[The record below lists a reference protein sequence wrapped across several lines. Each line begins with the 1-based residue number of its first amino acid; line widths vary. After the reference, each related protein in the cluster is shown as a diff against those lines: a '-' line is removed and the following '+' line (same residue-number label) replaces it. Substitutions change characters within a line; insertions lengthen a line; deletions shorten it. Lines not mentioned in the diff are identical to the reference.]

1 MQWIYPYFLWA
12 LLVLVIPII
21 IHFFNIRRY
30 KKIYFSNVAFIKQIT
45 QESQVKNKIKE
56 YLVLALRLLAL
67 CFLVLAFAQPVMKKN
82 KNHLLTSKNNP
93 VVIYLDNS
101 FSMENLG
108 KEGKLLDIALAKAR
122 EIVLSFPK
130 STKFV
135 LITNDN
141 TSNYSTLNQNEILEQ
156 LSKINKTRAS
166 IPLSVILNKVLT
178 LHLSNPLLF
187 VISDAQK
194 KFTDIQQISDY
205 SFPVYYFLLS
215 PLQKNNVSIDSLWI
229 TNPVVLPQQTQQL
242 FIKLTNH
249 NSENISDLP
258 IKLLINDVQTAL
270 INVSIP
276 AQQSTETSVSFLP
289 QNKPF
294 QLGKVFIN
302 DYPMTFDDE
311 MYFALNSN
319 IQIKVTLINGAKNP
333 ESAKYIRA
341 VFQNDSLFI
350 FSEQQEKQINYSE
363 LYRQDVVILNEL
375 TEYASGLEEQLKIL
389 SQQGKA
395 ILVFPYVENNL
406 FVLPSDLQVA
416 QWIKDTTPQTI
427 NSSVLKHPLFAA
439 AFEKTNQEY
448 KMPSVKE
455 YLFSPLVNQFE
466 PLIELNNQK
475 PLLFHFHPKDKSY
488 FVFTSPL
495 NPTKNQLAL
504 HALFVPLMYQ
514 LAFTSIPRV
523 PIYYYI
529 GKSENI
535 PIPNTQLSNKQIPKL
550 VSAQNS
556 SESFQIIPSF
566 KNDGHTSFISIPS
579 HLDILPNHY
588 FLQWNNQNQLALS
601 FNFDRSESDMQ
612 FYTEQELSDLFKQYK
627 LSHFSVNNVSTIPAF
642 KIIQSEI
649 SGTSYWKLFV
659 ILALLSFVFESVLL
673 HPNSLKFLNKTNTPH
688 HSSSI
693 K

>member
-1 MQWIYPYFLWA
+1 MQWVYPYFLWA

-30 KKIYFSNVAFIKQIT
+30 KKIYFSNVDLIKQIT

-56 YLVLALRLLAL
+56 YLVLASRLLAL
-67 CFLVLAFAQPVMKKN
+67 TFLVLAFSQPVMKKN
-82 KNHLLTSKNNP
+82 NNHLLASKNNP

-108 KEGKLLDIALAKAR
+108 KEGKLLDVALTKTK

-135 LITNDN
+135 LMTNDES
-141 TSNYSTLNQNEILEQ
+141 SNYSTLNQNEILEQ
-156 LSKINKTRAS
+156 LSKINKTRSS

-178 LHLSNPLLF
+178 LHLANPLLF
-187 VISDAQK
+187 IISDAQK
-194 KFTDIQQISDY
+194 KFTDIQNISNY
-205 SFPVYYFLLS
+205 PLPVYYFLLS
-215 PLQKNNVSIDSLWI
+215 PQQKNNVSIDSIWI

-242 FIKLTNH
+242 YIKLTNH

-258 IKLLINDVQTAL
+258 VKLLVNDVQTAL

-276 AQQSTETSVSFLP
+276 AQQSIETSISFLP

-333 ESAKYIRA
+333 LSSKYIRA
-341 VFQNDSLFI
+341 VFQNDSLFV
-350 FSEQQEKQINYSE
+350 FSEQQEKQINYSD
-363 LYRQDVVILNEL
+363 LSKQDVVILNEI

-389 SQQGKA
+389 SQQGKT
-395 ILVFPYVENNL
+395 IIIFPHLENNL
-406 FVLPSDLQVA
+406 FVFPSDLQSV
-416 QWIKDTTPQTI
+416 QWTLDTTQQSI
-427 NSSVLKHPLFAA
+427 NSNVLKHPLFIE

-448 KMPSVKE
+448 KMPLVKE
-455 YLFSPLVNQFE
+455 YLYSSFVNQFE

-475 PLLFHFHPKDKSY
+475 PLLFQYQSKDKSF
-488 FVFTSPL
+488 FVFTSTLSPD
-495 NPTKNQLAL
+495 KNQLAL
-504 HALFVPLMYQ
+504 HSLFVPLMYQ
-514 LAFTSIPRV
+514 LAFTSIPRL

-529 GKSENI
+529 GKLENI
-535 PIPNTQLSNKQIPKL
+535 MLPHIQLSNKQIPKL
-550 VSAQNS
+550 VSTQNS

-566 KNDGHTSFISIPS
+566 KSDWHTSFISIPL

-612 FYTEQELSDLFKQYK
+612 FYTEQEISDLFKQYK
-627 LSHFSVNNVSTIPAF
+627 LSNFSVNNVSTIPVS

-649 SGTSYWKLFV
+649 SGTPYWKLFV
-659 ILALLSFVFESVLL
+659 ILALISFVFESILL
-673 HPNSLKFLNKTNTPH
+673 HPKSLKFLNKTNTLH